1 MFEYSFSTLN
11 SFGIS
16 EAAQRTNSPG
26 SSFAVFQQSRYAVLL
41 PSAEEVLP
49 ERLGKFIARAPFGR
63 PFGFGL
69 SETLGVTDSE

>member
-41 PSAEEVLP
+41 PSAKEVLP
-49 ERLGKFIARAPFGR
+49 ERLG
-63 PFGFGL
+63 
-69 SETLGVTDSE
+69 

>member
-16 EAAQRTNSPG
+16 EAAQRANSPG

-49 ERLGKFIARAPFGR
+49 ERLGKFIARSFWAAVWVR
-63 PFGFGL
+63 A
-69 SETLGVTDSE
+69 ERNAWVTDSE